1 MGSLRGKVAI
11 VTGAGRQNGMGFAAA
26 KAMASAGADV
36 VVTDLTLR
44 RAELDYLG
52 IYSANDNL
60 ASLEDRA
67 KELEALGV
75 RSLAI
80 GADVTKPE
88 EIRACVET
96 TVDTFG
102 SVDVLFNNAGTA
114 VGVGPYL
121 EIEDRQWDLSYQIHV
136 KGTADFCKAVIPKMQ
151 ARGGGSVV
159 NNSSMWAV
167 KVAPEAAAYIATKA
181 AVIAL
186 TKVLALEFADDNI
199 RFNAV
204 APGTIQSVR

>member
-1 MGSLRGKVAI
+1 MGSLRDKVAI

-151 ARGGGSVV
+151 ARRRRLGRKQLVDVGGKGGSG
-159 NNSSMWAV
+159 SSGLHCNESGGDR
-167 KVAPEAAAYIATKA
+167 PHQS
-181 AVIAL
+181 
-186 TKVLALEFADDNI
+186 
-199 RFNAV
+199 
-204 APGTIQSVR
+204 PGVGVR